1 MVLWARYALTAL
13 SAWAEVTF
21 ARLVTG
27 RGVSVDAAA
36 AFDILTARVERKTPD
51 PVPVFADPAFALFT
65 AVRPP
70 FTV

>member
-1 MVLWARYALTAL
+1 
-13 SAWAEVTF
+13 
-21 ARLVTG
+21 LVTG

-51 PVPVFADPAFALFT
+51 PVLVFADPAFALFT